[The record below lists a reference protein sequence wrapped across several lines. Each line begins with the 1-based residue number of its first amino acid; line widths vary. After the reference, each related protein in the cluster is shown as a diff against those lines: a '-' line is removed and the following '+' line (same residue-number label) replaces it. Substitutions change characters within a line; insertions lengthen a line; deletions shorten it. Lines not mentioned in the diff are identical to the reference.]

1 MPIKVSILRGTR
13 VIVGVAC
20 AATEVARTG
29 PSEKKTEICVEVAV
43 LDGATGVGESFNAGV
58 DVIEIGANGESNEG
72 CPRDSGKPAFK
83 KEPT

>member
-1 MPIKVSILRGTR
+1 MSRGTR

-29 PSEKKTEICVEVAV
+29 PSEKKTEICVEVAM
-43 LDGATGVGESFNAGV
+43 LDGAMGVGENCNAGV
-58 DVIEIGANGESNEG
+58 DVIEIGANVEAIEG
-72 CPRDSGKPAFK
+72 CARDSGKLALK